1 MSSSQNLASQL
12 RQAGLRV
19 SAVIQQFPAARIAG
33 QTGTVV
39 LDDDDEVPV
48 PETSAGDEAKLKT
61 FLDRYCEQRVNAEK
75 VNWVNKVKHLSK
87 QLSFER
93 ESMARR
99 NAKLA
104 KKKNEGKTNPRI
116 GELENQVAELN
127 QNLSAKKEI
136 VLKLQEEK
144 NALKAQLAIKDGM
157 INELRMNSQQRLTAP
172 ENPELEVNNNL
183 DVPVD
188 VDDDDVD
195 ADPPPQDEELD
206 DEAEATEA
214 VEVTR
219 NTRSKRGRKA
229 AQPAQRSNSTTTASN
244 RKQTRTRG
252 NKIACDRCG
261 KEYKYPR
268 WLELHVDACIAG
280 ASNVGEDGRRNKRN
294 RGGNEN
300 DGENKARKQTKWS
313 LRSAPKKKRT

>member
-12 RQAGLRV
+12 RQAGLTV
-19 SAVIQQFPAARIAG
+19 SAAIQHFPTARVAG
-33 QTGTVV
+33 PTGTVV
-39 LDDDDEVPV
+39 LDDDDEVTV
-48 PETSAGDEAKLKT
+48 PETSSSDEAKLKA
-61 FLDRYCEQRVNAEK
+61 FLARYCEQRVSAEK
-75 VNWVNKVKHLSK
+75 LKRVTEVTALKKK
-87 QLSFER
+87 LSFER
-93 ESMARR
+93 ENLARR

-104 KKKNEGKTNPRI
+104 KTKNEGKTNPRI

-127 QNLSAKKEI
+127 QNLSAKEEI
-136 VLKLQEEK
+136 IVKLQEEK
-144 NALKAQLAIKDGM
+144 DALEAQLVLKDGV
-157 INELRMNSQQRLTAP
+157 INELRMNSQQRRTAP
-172 ENPELEVNNNL
+172 ETPELEVNNNV

-188 VDDDDVD
+188 DDDDVD

-219 NTRSKRGRKA
+219 NRRSKRGRKA
-229 AQPAQRSNSTTTASN
+229 TQPAQRSNSTTTASN

-268 WLELHVDACIAG
+268 WLELHKDVCIVG
-280 ASNVGEDGRRNKRN
+280 ATNVSEDGRRNKRN

-300 DGENKARKQTKWS
+300 DGGNEARKQTNWS